1 MLTMLGTTSAFVPSS
16 VPLLGGF
23 AGRNSFTHMKR
34 FGGMA
39 GRCGTSIFSAYDK
52 DNVGA
57 YSYFGSGGDELIIKE
72 LKQKIAAM
80 SNPYH
85 EDFGCVWGRPKPED
99 VYIILF
105 NPGTEQEGV
114 HTVGKQQKKHF
125 FLILPKRIF
134 SFKILK
140 YLSQIGFCIYPEYPK
155 GSGNNV
161 ILAFESKEE
170 CDRFSQALQDQQF
183 FEPAV
188 RIFSFGS

>member
-1 MLTMLGTTSAFVPSS
+1 MTFKSISSMLTMLGTTSAFVPSS

-23 AGRNSFTHMKR
+23 AGRNYLTHMKR

-114 HTVGKQQKKHF
+114 HTV
-125 FLILPKRIF
+125 
-134 SFKILK
+134 
-140 YLSQIGFCIYPEYPK
+140 EYPK

>member
-23 AGRNSFTHMKR
+23 AGRNYLTHMKR

-114 HTVGKQQKKHF
+114 HTVGKQQKNHF